1 MLQKN
6 KEQKSNNVFVESSA
20 VAAYI
25 VSRELEGLYKEHMH
39 YFLKD
44 YSEPNTILIR

>member
-6 KEQKSNNVFVESSA
+6 KEQKSNNAFAESSA

-25 VSRELEGLYKEHMH
+25 VSWELDGLYEDHMY

-44 YSEPNTILIR
+44 YSKSSTILIR